1 MQLLWCEAYHFQ
13 VNRGDALNSRL
24 LLTSKEA
31 ELADMQIG
39 VTALPTAATALY
51 QHDALAVSC
60 GKTTTGE
67 GCEHDSMMR
76 FRSN

>member
-1 MQLLWCEAYHFQ
+1 
-13 VNRGDALNSRL
+13 
-24 LLTSKEA
+24 
-31 ELADMQIG
+31 MQIV

-67 GCEHDSMMR
+67 GCENFSSKEISH
-76 FRSN
+76 